1 VFALALHAAWRELRT
16 LAARRP
22 LGDDWRAAFLGAL
35 VVVCFVPISFAYG
48 AVFDRYYL
56 FFAPWLLALAVC
68 GADRARATAPGV
80 AGFAAAAIALA
91 VSVAAVH
98 DYLAWNR
105 VRWDAGRW
113 LLDRGIA
120 PEEIDGGF
128 EWSNYQALAGEEKWQ
143 GRGAAAVDR
152 KTSGWAIAFVPDEG
166 DEVLARFPVD
176 AWLPR
181 AATEVVAVLR
191 HPPPEPA
198 GDR

>member
-1 VFALALHAAWRELRT
+1 
-16 LAARRP
+16 
-22 LGDDWRAAFLGAL
+22 
-35 VVVCFVPISFAYG
+35 FVPISFAYG

-68 GADRARATAPGV
+68 GADRARAIAPGV
-80 AGFAAAAIALA
+80 AGFAAAALALA
-91 VSVAAVH
+91 VSVAAVNA
-98 DYLAWNR
+98 YLAWNR
-105 VRWDAGRW
+105 VRWDPGRW

-143 GRGAAAVDR
+143 GRGAPAVER
-152 KTSGWAIAFVPDEG
+152 KARGSGDGVVAGGGGGGVAFVPEEG